1 MSNATRTRQERNARA
16 QQAGAAQAG
25 AKRIAANLGQRNRI
39 TAEQMQSILGPIRT
53 ALLAFRMGTAGT
65 RCYHDMAAGL
75 SVAYWTASKVQR
87 HRDLLPDI
95 KAGLDA
101 LTAIFDRGHEGCS
114 DDTVYGFEDLY
125 IATDEEFE
133 RIELAARIYEAILQA
148 TTWPFLKRAINDAL
162 PKGES

>member
-1 MSNATRTRQERNARA
+1 MSSNATKARQERNERA

-39 TAEQMQSILGPIRT
+39 TGEQMQSILGPIRT

-75 SVAYWTASKVQR
+75 SVAYWAASKVQR
-87 HRDLLPDI
+87 HRELLPDI

-101 LTAIFDRGHEGCS
+101 LTAVFDRCAYQG
-114 DDTVYGFEDLY
+114 DDEDLY
-125 IATDEEFE
+125 VATDEEFE
-133 RIELAARIYEAILQA
+133 RIELAARIYEAILQV
-148 TTWPFLKRAINDAL
+148 TTWPFLKRAISDAM
-162 PKGES
+162 PK